1 MLLDN
6 FTLITETTRP
16 FITLRDRSI
25 SFSRQALDEMGNPEH
40 ILTYVKETDKLAAFK
55 AGKTGSNLNPVN
67 GKLIRLCDV
76 RICKRL
82 MKLAGI
88 TDCGK
93 GIRFYGE
100 VKDGILLIDMQQC
113 AD

>member
-1 MLLDN
+1 MLLDK
-6 FTLITETTRP
+6 FTLITETSRP
-16 FITLRDRSI
+16 FITLTGRSI
-25 SFSRQALDEMGNPEH
+25 TFSRQALDEMGNPEH
-40 ILTYVKETDKLAAFK
+40 ILTYVQETNKLAAFK
-55 AGKTGSNLNPVN
+55 ASKTGSSLNPVN
-67 GKLIRLCDV
+67 GKLIRFCDV
-76 RICKRL
+76 RISKRL